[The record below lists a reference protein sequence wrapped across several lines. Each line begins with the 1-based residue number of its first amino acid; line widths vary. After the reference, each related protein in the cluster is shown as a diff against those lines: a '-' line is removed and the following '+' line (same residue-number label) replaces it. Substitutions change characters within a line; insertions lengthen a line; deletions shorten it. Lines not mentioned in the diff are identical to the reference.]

1 MAFPTGWS
9 TSYTLAIN
17 PDYID
22 STLTDF
28 AVLLTEENLPDA
40 IFDNA
45 QDGGGD
51 LRASS
56 DSDGSTRL
64 SIQVVSFNTTAR
76 TAQVW
81 VKIPSISSSEY
92 TLFRIWCNTVGIDTQ
107 PAADAAYGSESV
119 WNSDYKGVWHCE
131 ESPSGSAPQILDS
144 TSNDRH
150 LTSQGSM
157 ASGDSVSGVIGN
169 ELDFDGVNDALTGSI
184 TGITST
190 NTCELWVTGRSFSA
204 GMNKYLMDMSA
215 SGNNNW
221 MQFYDND
228 SNGTPAVWAGYTAT
242 GTSYTSSGTDYSADT
257 VYHVVVSRDA
267 ATKTISIYINGTLAN
282 SSVVANIATPTALY
296 IGRYGSA
303 GAFFWRGELDEIR
316 ISGIVRSAAWIKA
329 TYHSINTVD
338 FVGQVITPSG
348 IASSETFGSHSVS
361 LEVNAS
367 GITSAEAFGDSIVSL
382 EINTSGIASD
392 ETFGTNSATLEVNS
406 TGISSVESFGS
417 HTVSLRV
424 NTSGIASAEA
434 FGDHVVSLE
443 INPSGIVSAEAFGD
457 HEVTAGL
464 FITPDGIA
472 SGEAFGDHVVSLEIN
487 NTGITSGEAFGDP
500 AIPIKVDCTGITS
513 GESFGTSQINLQAV
527 CTSISSEESFS
538 AQSSLFTDLI
548 SLWKLD
554 ETSGTRVD
562 SIGDNDLTDN
572 STVGSATGLI
582 NSAASF
588 TSELESLSI
597 DDNAS
602 INVSGNINWS
612 YSVWVKLA
620 NKTFSYGI
628 LNKGTPS
635 TGEWH
640 LEYLSSSDR
649 FRFGVRGSAKTT
661 VSANELGSPVAGVWY
676 HILVWHDADNDEIGI
691 QVNNGTSDVSSHSSG
706 VKIGTDTFHI
716 GRNPGV
722 FNPPLSGGLIDEV
735 KFWKKIL
742 TTQEKSDLYNS
753 GSGISLPEQGIV
765 LTLGPEPQTL
775 ETTGITSA
783 ESFGTS
789 QLNLKIASNS
799 INSSED
805 FGTSQIN
812 LEVSPTSVS
821 SSESFGIANIGSQT
835 VSPSSILSSE
845 SFGTSQINLQ
855 IVPISISSSE
865 SFGTLSVNLELVT
878 SSISS
883 EESFGTTQ
891 LNQEITPSGIES
903 SEVFGSHTVELS
915 GTQNVQPSGISSD
928 ESFGSATIS
937 LKVNC
942 TGITSS
948 ESFGIH
954 SLSQHILHT
963 SITSEESFGSHIL
976 SDDSNVG
983 YLFKRKILQRK
994 SNIKLNDN
1002 RFTSLKLLD
1011 DRIGNVKISNLTQ
1024 IKSKI
1029 LSRRN
1034 KTKLEE

>member
-1 MAFPTGWS
+1 MAILVDNTTQAENGTTSSTTLSWS
-9 TSYTLAIN
+9 HTCSGDERALVVVVPCSRAVTCSVTYNSVSMTSLASVVN
-17 PDYID
+17 GTNRAYIFGLAAP
-22 STLTDF
+22 SIGSNTITVTYS
-28 AVLLTEENLPDA
+28 ANLQFYVA
-40 IFDNA
+40 GA
-45 QDGGGD
+45 
-51 LRASS
+51 
-56 DSDGSTRL
+56 
-64 SIQVVSFNTTAR
+64 VSFTGVSQSDILGATASQTGTAGAKSLSLTTEANGSYLVDCIGSVG
-76 TAQVW
+76 TVH
-81 VKIPSISSSEY
+81 
-92 TLFRIWCNTVGIDTQ
+92 TVGAGQTKFAT
-107 PAADAAYGSESV
+107 PALNRVSS
-119 WNSDYKGVWHCE
+119 YK
-131 ESPSGSAPQILDS
+131 SAPTAGTNGTSWTGFPSTAYAYALVEILAS
-144 TSNDRH
+144 
-150 LTSQGSM
+150 LTQ
-157 ASGDSVSGVIGN
+157 
-169 ELDFDGVNDALTGSI
+169 SI
-184 TGITST
+184 TATGITS
-190 NTCELWVTGRSFSA
+190 
-204 GMNKYLMDMSA
+204 
-215 SGNNNW
+215 
-221 MQFYDND
+221 
-228 SNGTPAVWAGYTAT
+228 
-242 GTSYTSSGTDYSADT
+242 
-257 VYHVVVSRDA
+257 
-267 ATKTISIYINGTLAN
+267 
-282 SSVVANIATPTALY
+282 
-296 IGRYGSA
+296 
-303 GAFFWRGELDEIR
+303 DE
-316 ISGIVRSAAWIKA
+316 
-329 TYHSINTVD
+329 
-338 FVGQVITPSG
+338 
-348 IASSETFGSHSVS
+348 EFGSHSVS
-361 LEVNAS
+361 LEVNSS
-367 GITSAEAFGDSIVSL
+367 GITSSEAFGSHEVSL
-382 EINTSGIASD
+382 KINPSGIASD
-392 ETFGTNSATLEVNS
+392 ETFGTNSVTLEVNN
-406 TGISSVESFGS
+406 TGISSAESFGS
-417 HTVSLRV
+417 YTVSLRV
-424 NTSGIASAEA
+424 
-434 FGDHVVSLE
+434 
-443 INPSGIVSAEAFGD
+443 NPSGIVSAEAFGD

-464 FITPDGIA
+464 FIIPDGIASAEAFGNHEVYLEINPTGITSGEAFGDHEVTAGLSVEPDGIA
-472 SGEAFGDHVVSLEIN
+472 SGEAFGSHVVSLEIN
-487 NTGITSGEAFGDP
+487 PSGITSSEAFGNP
-500 AIPIKVDCTGITS
+500 VIPIEVNCTGITS
-513 GESFGTSQINLQAV
+513 GESFGTSQINLKAV

-582 NSAASF
+582 NRGASF
-588 TSELESLSI
+588 TGALESLSI

-722 FNPPLSGGLIDEV
+722 FNPPLNGGLIDEV